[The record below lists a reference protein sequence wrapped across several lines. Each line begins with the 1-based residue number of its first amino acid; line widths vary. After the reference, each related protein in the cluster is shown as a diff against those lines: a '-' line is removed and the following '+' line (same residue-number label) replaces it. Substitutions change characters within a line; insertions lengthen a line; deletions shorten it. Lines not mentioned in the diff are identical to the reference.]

1 MEWIYKPFNGLR
13 TQGLLN
19 TQVKVQHLS
28 SEFLLGKFHQLG
40 KKPPPFR
47 KFAIRNMVL
56 DRLHSAKAEGTRLF
70 SLLIDPD
77 KTEGTDLERTA
88 INAQH
93 AGVDLLFVGGSLLVN
108 DRLFD
113 TVQIIK
119 ANCDI
124 PVVLFPGDNMQVVP
138 NADAILLLSVIS
150 GRNAEMLIG
159 KHVVA
164 APRLKNSGLEIIP
177 TGYMLIDSGKPTTA
191 SYMSNTNPL
200 PHDKDDIAACTAMA
214 GEMLGMK
221 TIFMDGGSGAF
232 NAVSESMVKRVAQ
245 HVDVPLI
252 IGGGLKTP
260 EMAKA
265 RFDAGATVVVVGNA
279 IEQNGSLL
287 AEMASAKF

>member
-1 MEWIYKPFNGLR
+1 MEV
-13 TQGLLN
+13 LN
-19 TQVKVQHLS
+19 HL
-28 SEFLLGKFHQLG
+28 HT
-40 KKPPPFR
+40 
-47 KFAIRNMVL
+47 
-56 DRLHSAKAEGTRLF
+56 AKAKDQKLF

-77 KTEGTDLERTA
+77 KTGGNELERTA
-88 INAQH
+88 LAAQN
-93 AGVDLLFVGGSLLVN
+93 AGVDMFFVGGSLLVSN
-108 DRLFD
+108 TLFD
-113 TVQIIK
+113 CIQIIK
-119 ANCDI
+119 ANCNI

-164 APRLKNSGLEIIP
+164 APMLKNSGLEIIP
-177 TGYMLIDSGKPTTA
+177 TGYMLIDSGRPTTA

-221 TIFMDGGSGAF
+221 TIFMDGGSGAL
-232 NAVSESMVKRVAQ
+232 NSVSESMVKRVAQ
-245 HVDVPLI
+245 HVDLPVI

-279 IEQNGSLL
+279 IEKNGSLL
-287 AEMASAKF
+287 AEMASARF

>member
-1 MEWIYKPFNGLR
+1 VKNGVL
-13 TQGLLN
+13 Q
-19 TQVKVQHLS
+19 
-28 SEFLLGKFHQLG
+28 QLY
-40 KKPPPFR
+40 
-47 KFAIRNMVL
+47 
-56 DRLHSAKAEGTRLF
+56 SAKKNNQRLF

-77 KTEGTDLERTA
+77 KTGSNELERTA
-88 INAQH
+88 ISAQN
-93 AGVDLLFVGGSLLVN
+93 AGVDMFFVGGSLLVSN
-108 DRLFD
+108 TLFD

-221 TIFMDGGSGAF
+221 TIFMDGGSGAL
-232 NAVSESMVKRVAQ
+232 NSVSENMVRRVAE
-245 HVDVPLI
+245 HVDVPI
-252 IGGGLKTP
+252 IVGGGLKTP

-279 IEQNGSLL
+279 IEQNGALL
-287 AEMASAKF
+287 AEMASVSKQ

>member
-1 MEWIYKPFNGLR
+1 MQVLSNI
-13 TQGLLN
+13 TQA
-19 TQVKVQHLS
+19 K
-28 SEFLLGKFHQLG
+28 EID
-40 KKPPPFR
+40 KK
-47 KFAIRNMVL
+47 
-56 DRLHSAKAEGTRLF
+56 LF

-77 KTEGTDLERTA
+77 NCSSAEAERTA
-88 INAQH
+88 LAAKNA
-93 AGVDLLFVGGSLLVN
+93 AVDLLFVGGSLLVN
-108 DRLFD
+108 DALFD

-164 APRLKNSGLEIIP
+164 APRLKNSGLEVIP

-214 GEMLGMK
+214 GEMLGLK
-221 TIFMDGGSGAF
+221 TIFMDGGSGAQ
-232 NAVSESMVKRVAQ
+232 NSVSPSMVKRVSD
-245 HVDVPLI
+245 HVDVPI
-252 IGGGLKTP
+252 IVGGGLKTP
-260 EMAKA
+260 EMAKE

-279 IEQNGSLL
+279 IEKNGSLL
-287 AEMASAKF
+287 AEMASVSKQ

>member
-1 MEWIYKPFNGLR
+1 ME
-13 TQGLLN
+13 
-19 TQVKVQHLS
+19 
-28 SEFLLGKFHQLG
+28 
-40 KKPPPFR
+40 
-47 KFAIRNMVL
+47 VL
-56 DRLHSAKAEGTRLF
+56 PYIQKSKTEGQRLF
-70 SLLIDPD
+70 SVLLDPD
-77 KTEGTDLERTA
+77 NCSGKEAERTA
-88 INAQH
+88 LAAKD

-177 TGYMLIDSGKPTTA
+177 TGYMLIDSGKATTA
-191 SYMSNTNPL
+191 SYMSNTNPI

-214 GEMLGMK
+214 GEMLGLK
-221 TIFMDGGSGAF
+221 TVFLDGGSGAE
-232 NAVSESMVKRVAQ
+232 NSVSQSMVKRVSD
-245 HVDVPLI
+245 HVDVPI
-252 IGGGLKTP
+252 IVGGGLKTP

-279 IEQNGSLL
+279 IEQNGDLL
-287 AEMASAKF
+287 AEMAETAKS

>member
-1 MEWIYKPFNGLR
+1 MNVL
-13 TQGLLN
+13 
-19 TQVKVQHLS
+19 QHL
-28 SEFLLGKFHQLG
+28 
-40 KKPPPFR
+40 
-47 KFAIRNMVL
+47 I
-56 DRLHSAKAEGTRLF
+56 DAKQKQHKLF

-77 KTEGTDLERTA
+77 ETNGRNLEKTIQSATD
-88 INAQH
+88 
-93 AGVDLLFVGGSLLVN
+93 AGVDMFFVGGSLLVSN
-108 DRLFD
+108 TLFD

-119 ANCDI
+119 ANCNI

-138 NADAILLLSVIS
+138 NADALLLLSVIS

-164 APRLKNSGLEIIP
+164 APQLKSSGLEIVP
-177 TGYMLIDSGKPTTA
+177 TGYMLVDSGRPTTA

-221 TIFMDGGSGAF
+221 TIFMDGGSGAQ
-232 NAVSESMVKRVAQ
+232 NAVSEGMIRRVAN
-245 HVDVPLI
+245 HVDIPI
-252 IGGGLKTP
+252 IVGGGLRTP

-279 IEQNGSLL
+279 IEKDSSRLQEL
-287 AEMASAKF
+287 ANAKF

>member
-1 MEWIYKPFNGLR
+1 MKNGVL
-13 TQGLLN
+13 Q
-19 TQVKVQHLS
+19 
-28 SEFLLGKFHQLG
+28 QLY
-40 KKPPPFR
+40 
-47 KFAIRNMVL
+47 
-56 DRLHSAKAEGTRLF
+56 SAKKNNQRLF

-77 KTEGTDLERTA
+77 KTASNELERTA
-88 INAQH
+88 ISAQN
-93 AGVDLLFVGGSLLVN
+93 AGVDMFFVGGSLLVRN
-108 DRLFD
+108 TLFD

-221 TIFMDGGSGAF
+221 TIFMDGGSGAL
-232 NAVSESMVKRVAQ
+232 NSVSENMVRRVAE
-245 HVDVPLI
+245 HVDVPI
-252 IGGGLKTP
+252 IVGGGLKTP

-279 IEQNGSLL
+279 IEQNGALL
-287 AEMASAKF
+287 AEMASVSKQ

>member
-1 MEWIYKPFNGLR
+1 MDSLSKTETKPSSFANFA
-13 TQGLLN
+13 TANMDVLN
-19 TQVKVQHLS
+19 HLQQAKQ
-28 SEFLLGKFHQLG
+28 EQ
-40 KKPPPFR
+40 R
-47 KFAIRNMVL
+47 K
-56 DRLHSAKAEGTRLF
+56 LF

-77 KTEGTDLERTA
+77 KTGGNELERTA
-88 INAQH
+88 IAAQE
-93 AGVDLLFVGGSLLVN
+93 AGVDMFFVGGSLLVGN
-108 DRLFD
+108 SLFD

-119 ANCDI
+119 ANCNI

-150 GRNAEMLIG
+150 GRNPEMLIG

-177 TGYMLIDSGKPTTA
+177 TGYMLVDSGRPTTA

-214 GEMLGMK
+214 GEMLGLK
-221 TIFMDGGSGAF
+221 TIFMDGGSGAM
-232 NAVSESMVKRVAQ
+232 NSVSESMVKRVSD
-245 HVDVPLI
+245 HVDVPI
-252 IGGGLKTP
+252 IVGGGLKTP

-279 IEQNGSLL
+279 IEKDGSLL
-287 AEMASAKF
+287 QELASVSKH

>member
-1 MEWIYKPFNGLR
+1 
-13 TQGLLN
+13 
-19 TQVKVQHLS
+19 
-28 SEFLLGKFHQLG
+28 
-40 KKPPPFR
+40 
-47 KFAIRNMVL
+47 MVL
-56 DRLHSAKAEGTRLF
+56 KHLNNAKANGTRLF

-77 KTEGTDLERTA
+77 KTVGSDLERTA
-88 INAQH
+88 IRAQES
-93 AGVDLLFVGGSLLVN
+93 GVDMLFVGGSLLVN

-177 TGYMLIDSGKPTTA
+177 TGYMLVDSGKPTTA

-221 TIFMDGGSGAF
+221 TIFMDGGSGAI

-279 IEQNGSLL
+279 IEKDGALL
-287 AEMASAKF
+287 AEMASAKY

>member
-1 MEWIYKPFNGLR
+1 MNVYQNIKQSK
-13 TQGLLN
+13 TD
-19 TQVKVQHLS
+19 
-28 SEFLLGKFHQLG
+28 GK
-40 KKPPPFR
+40 
-47 KFAIRNMVL
+47 
-56 DRLHSAKAEGTRLF
+56 RLF

-77 KTEGTDLERTA
+77 KTSGKDAERIA
-88 INAQH
+88 GSAQS

-119 ANCDI
+119 ANCNI

-177 TGYMLIDSGKPTTA
+177 TGYMLIDSGKATTA
-191 SYMSNTNPL
+191 SYMSNTTPL

-221 TIFMDGGSGAF
+221 IIFMDGGSGAA
-232 NAVSESMVKRVAQ
+232 NAVSPSMVKRVAD
-245 HVDVPLI
+245 HVDVPI
-252 IGGGLKTP
+252 IVGGGLKTP

-279 IEQNGSLL
+279 IEQNGALL
-287 AEMASAKF
+287 AEMASAKL

>member
-1 MEWIYKPFNGLR
+1 MSGIL
-13 TQGLLN
+13 
-19 TQVKVQHLS
+19 HI
-28 SEFLLGKFHQLG
+28 LGNAK
-40 KKPPPFR
+40 
-47 KFAIRNMVL
+47 RN
-56 DRLHSAKAEGTRLF
+56 DKRLF

-77 KTEGTDLERTA
+77 KTGGAELERTA
-88 INAQH
+88 LAAKD

-177 TGYMLIDSGKPTTA
+177 TGYMLIDSGRPTTA

-221 TIFMDGGSGAF
+221 TIFMDGGSGAM
-232 NAVSESMVKRVAQ
+232 NAVSESMVKRVSQ

-252 IGGGLKTP
+252 VGGGLKTP

-279 IEQNGSLL
+279 VEKNGSLL
-287 AEMASAKF
+287 AELASAKF

>member
-1 MEWIYKPFNGLR
+1 M
-13 TQGLLN
+13 
-19 TQVKVQHLS
+19 QVLS
-28 SEFLLGKFHQLG
+28 NISRAKEYS
-40 KKPPPFR
+40 KK
-47 KFAIRNMVL
+47 
-56 DRLHSAKAEGTRLF
+56 LF

-77 KTEGTDLERTA
+77 NCSGKEAERTA
-88 INAQH
+88 LAAKN

-150 GRNAEMLIG
+150 GRNADMLIG

-164 APRLKNSGLEIIP
+164 APLLKNSGLEIIP
-177 TGYMLIDSGKPTTA
+177 TGYMLIDSGRPTTA
-191 SYMSNTNPL
+191 SYMSNTNPI
-200 PHDKDDIAACTAMA
+200 PRDKDDIAACTAMA
-214 GEMLGMK
+214 GEMLGLK
-221 TIFMDGGSGAF
+221 TIFMDGGSGAQNSVF
-232 NAVSESMVKRVAQ
+232 PSMVQRVSD
-245 HVDVPLI
+245 HVDVPI
-252 IGGGLKTP
+252 IVGGGLKTP

-279 IEQNGSLL
+279 IEKDGSLL
-287 AEMASAKF
+287 QELASAKY

>member
-1 MEWIYKPFNGLR
+1 MHVLSNIGLA
-13 TQGLLN
+13 
-19 TQVKVQHLS
+19 
-28 SEFLLGKFHQLG
+28 
-40 KKPPPFR
+40 KK
-47 KFAIRNMVL
+47 
-56 DRLHSAKAEGTRLF
+56 EGNKLF

-77 KTEGTDLERTA
+77 DTSGKGVESTA
-88 INAQH
+88 IAAAK

-164 APRLKNSGLEIIP
+164 APKLKNSGLEIIP

-191 SYMSNTNPL
+191 SYMSNTNPI

-214 GEMLGMK
+214 GEMLGLK
-221 TIFMDGGSGAF
+221 TIFMDGGSGAQ
-232 NAVSESMVKRVAQ
+232 NAVSTSMIKRVSD
-245 HVDVPLI
+245 HVDVPI
-252 IGGGLKTP
+252 IVGGGLKTP
-260 EMAKA
+260 EMAKE
-265 RFDAGATVVVVGNA
+265 RFEAGATVVVVGNA
-279 IEQNGSLL
+279 IEKDGSLL
-287 AEMASAKF
+287 AEMASVSRQ

>member
-1 MEWIYKPFNGLR
+1 M
-13 TQGLLN
+13 
-19 TQVKVQHLS
+19 QVLANIHKARQ
-28 SEFLLGKFHQLG
+28 EE
-40 KKPPPFR
+40 KK
-47 KFAIRNMVL
+47 
-56 DRLHSAKAEGTRLF
+56 LF

-77 KTEGTDLERTA
+77 DTCLKSAERTA
-88 INAQH
+88 ISAAK

-108 DRLFD
+108 DLLFD

-150 GRNAEMLIG
+150 GRNPEMLIG

-177 TGYMLIDSGKPTTA
+177 TGYMLVDSGRPTTA

-221 TIFMDGGSGAF
+221 TIFMDGGSGAI
-232 NAVSESMVKRVAQ
+232 NSVSESMVERVSD
-245 HVDVPLI
+245 HVDVPI
-252 IGGGLKTP
+252 IVGGGLKTP

-279 IEQNGSLL
+279 IEKDGSLL
-287 AEMASAKF
+287 QELAGAKF

>member
-1 MEWIYKPFNGLR
+1 MEVLNHLYK
-13 TQGLLN
+13 
-19 TQVKVQHLS
+19 
-28 SEFLLGKFHQLG
+28 
-40 KKPPPFR
+40 
-47 KFAIRNMVL
+47 
-56 DRLHSAKAEGTRLF
+56 AKAEQRKLF

-77 KTEGTDLERTA
+77 ETRSSELERTA
-88 INAQH
+88 ISAQN
-93 AGVDLLFVGGSLLVN
+93 AGVDMLFVGGSLLVSN
-108 DRLFD
+108 SLFD

-177 TGYMLIDSGKPTTA
+177 TGYMLIDSGRPTTA

-214 GEMLGMK
+214 GEMLGLK
-221 TIFMDGGSGAF
+221 TIFMDGGSGAQ
-232 NAVSESMVKRVAQ
+232 NAVSASMIKRVSD
-245 HVDVPLI
+245 HVDVPI
-252 IGGGLKTP
+252 IVGGGLRTP

-279 IEQNGSLL
+279 IEKDSSLL
-287 AEMASAKF
+287 RELASTKF

>member
-1 MEWIYKPFNGLR
+1 MKNGVL
-13 TQGLLN
+13 Q
-19 TQVKVQHLS
+19 
-28 SEFLLGKFHQLG
+28 QLY
-40 KKPPPFR
+40 
-47 KFAIRNMVL
+47 
-56 DRLHSAKAEGTRLF
+56 SAKKNDKRLF

-77 KTEGTDLERTA
+77 KTGSNELEHTA
-88 INAQH
+88 ISAQN
-93 AGVDLLFVGGSLLVN
+93 AGVDLFFVGGSLLVSN
-108 DRLFD
+108 TLFD

-221 TIFMDGGSGAF
+221 TIFMDGGSGAL
-232 NAVSESMVKRVAQ
+232 NSVSENMVRRVAE
-245 HVDVPLI
+245 HVDVPI
-252 IGGGLKTP
+252 IVGGGLKTP

-279 IEQNGSLL
+279 IEQNGALL
-287 AEMASAKF
+287 AEMASVSKQ

>member
-1 MEWIYKPFNGLR
+1 M
-13 TQGLLN
+13 
-19 TQVKVQHLS
+19 QVFPNI
-28 SEFLLGKFHQLG
+28 SEA
-40 KKPPPFR
+40 KK
-47 KFAIRNMVL
+47 K
-56 DRLHSAKAEGTRLF
+56 DAKLF

-77 KTEGTDLERTA
+77 NCSGKEAERTA
-88 INAQH
+88 IA
-93 AGVDLLFVGGSLLVN
+93 AKESGVDLLFVGGSLLVN

-124 PVVLFPGDNMQVVP
+124 PVILFPGDNMQVVP

-177 TGYMLIDSGKPTTA
+177 TGYMLIDSGKATTA
-191 SYMSNTNPL
+191 SYMSNTNPI

-214 GEMLGMK
+214 GEMLGLK
-221 TIFMDGGSGAF
+221 TVFLDGGSGAQ
-232 NAVSESMVKRVAQ
+232 NSVSPSMVKRVSD
-245 HVDVPLI
+245 HVDVPI
-252 IGGGLKTP
+252 IVGGGLKTP

-279 IEQNGSLL
+279 IEKDGSLL
-287 AEMASAKF
+287 HELARAKY

>member
-1 MEWIYKPFNGLR
+1 MPVYTDIL
-13 TQGLLN
+13 QA
-19 TQVKVQHLS
+19 
-28 SEFLLGKFHQLG
+28 
-40 KKPPPFR
+40 KKEQR
-47 KFAIRNMVL
+47 K
-56 DRLHSAKAEGTRLF
+56 LF

-77 KTEGTDLERTA
+77 TIGGNDLERLA
-88 INAQH
+88 LH
-93 AGVDLLFVGGSLLVN
+93 AASSNVDMLFVGGSLLVN

-113 TVQIIK
+113 CVDAIK

-191 SYMSNTNPL
+191 SYMSNTHPI
-200 PHDKDDIAACTAMA
+200 PHDKNDIAACTAMA
-214 GEMLGMK
+214 GEMLGMR
-221 TIFMDGGSGAF
+221 TIFLDGGSGAK
-232 NAVSESMVKRVAQ
+232 NSVSESMVKQVSD
-245 HVDVPLI
+245 HVDVPI
-252 IGGGLKTP
+252 IVGGGLKTP

-265 RFDAGATVVVVGNA
+265 RFDAGADVVVVGHA
-279 IEQNGSLL
+279 IEKDGSLL
-287 AEMASAKF
+287 SEMASVAQS